1 MTGTHSGAH
10 GMRKSIRLSGTAK
23 VVAASLD
30 HESALAVAYV
40 QAMIKASGGQTAP
53 ASTVLRMAVR
63 LLAAGI
69 SSWEPEALVSEA
81 VRVSAIRKGDSVR
94 EEEARLRLLEI
105 GEGEELPPWSWVA
118 YGPNAGEAAERLTLR
133 AEAFV
138 EQLMTQPGWNLRLR
152 RRACNTRQQ

>member
-1 MTGTHSGAH
+1 MTRTHSGAH

-30 HESALAVAYV
+30 HESLLAVAYV
-40 QAMIKASGGQTAP
+40 QAMIKAAGSQTAP

-63 LLAAGI
+63 LLASGI
-69 SSWEPEALVSEA
+69 SSWKPDALVSEA
-81 VRVSAIRKGDSVR
+81 VRVSAVRKGDAVR
-94 EEEARLRLLEI
+94 EEEARLRLVQIERDD
-105 GEGEELPPWSWVA
+105 EELPTWGWVA
-118 YGPNAGEAAERLTLR
+118 YGPNAGEAEESLTLR

-152 RRACNTRQQ
+152 RRACTKAA